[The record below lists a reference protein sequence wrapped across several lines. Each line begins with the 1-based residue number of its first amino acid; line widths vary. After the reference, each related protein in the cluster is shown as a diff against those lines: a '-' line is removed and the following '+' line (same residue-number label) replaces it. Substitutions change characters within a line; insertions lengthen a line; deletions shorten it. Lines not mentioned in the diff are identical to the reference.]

1 MFFYESF
8 VGRPCGSGQQN
19 RQVHCWRRFL
29 HAKAVSI
36 IVWQAFQWQDSG
48 NLLHFPS
55 IPMENGYYVLSANG
69 WSYHLLCCR
78 TTLRWSTCQA
88 SHGLR
93 LRLPRSWTQ
102 LPKSCDFHA
111 LFEWPTSCCLCLIF
125 VCLNEESEYAF
136 LYLLSKFWK
145 KRIHHVWDPN
155 VCTNGAWDISIRLV

>member
-1 MFFYESF
+1 
-8 VGRPCGSGQQN
+8 VAADNKIGR
-19 RQVHCWRRFL
+19 FI
-29 HAKAVSI
+29 ADAVSSMPKLSPSSFDRLFNDRI
-36 IVWQAFQWQDSG
+36 QVP
-48 NLLHFPS
+48 FPL
-55 IPMENGYYVLSANG
+55 IPLENGYYVLSANG
-69 WSYHLLCCR
+69 WSYYLLRCR

-111 LFEWPTSCCLCLIF
+111 LSEWPTSCCLCLIF

-155 VCTNGAWDISIRLV
+155 VCTNGLRPFRQISIVVLCF